1 MSASYVSCSSCGQS
15 WLLDETLSLY
25 RELVLETQ
33 PCPACEAYTLSC
45 PEEKDDDLLRH
56 QRGARRRGRS
66 PDLASSG
73 PDTRPEPN
81 SLSTTRE
88 RSP

>member
-45 PEEKDDDLLRH
+45 PEAEEVNRLRH
-56 QRGARRRGRS
+56 RWGAWRRDRPPEPAS
-66 PDLASSG
+66 PG
-73 PDTRPEPN
+73 PDTRPGPEPFPLTPE
-81 SLSTTRE
+81 S
-88 RSP
+88 SP